1 MDLHIFEV
9 FSIIGT
15 IAFAMSGAFVAME
28 EEYDILGVLVLG
40 LVTAFGGGIIRNV
53 LIGIP
58 VTTLWSQGSLIML
71 ALVSVAIAFILPL
84 KWISHWKR
92 TEALFDAIGLAAFAI
107 QGALYAANM
116 GHPISAVIV
125 AAVMTGIGG
134 GVIRDVL
141 AGRKPLV
148 LRDEIYAVWAMTA
161 GFVIGMGW
169 LTTNAGLLFCFAAV
183 VFFRMC
189 SVHYKWKLPRRSL
202 VPSETGNV
210 SPQPESIVTQP
221 SSSVLQGTL
230 SKGD

>member
-1 MDLHIFEV
+1 
-9 FSIIGT
+9 
-15 IAFAMSGAFVAME
+15 
-28 EEYDILGVLVLG
+28 
-40 LVTAFGGGIIRNV
+40 
-53 LIGIP
+53 
-58 VTTLWSQGSLIML
+58 
-71 ALVSVAIAFILPL
+71 
-84 KWISHWKR
+84 
-92 TEALFDAIGLAAFAI
+92 
-107 QGALYAANM
+107 
-116 GHPISAVIV
+116 
-125 AAVMTGIGG
+125 MTGIGG

-169 LTTNAGLLFCFAAV
+169 LTTNVGLLLCFAAV

-210 SPQPESIVTQP
+210 NPQPESIVTQP
-221 SSSVLQGTL
+221 TPSVLQGTL